1 MRTRQ
6 VKDSELKSEWK
17 RIDEALI
24 SPELL
29 ADLPQP
35 ECTALTLLVDA
46 MINSTVCDLGPKQG
60 QITAKVDD
68 EIYIMLDVEQ
78 TVRNRLEW
86 SKGPKDPEVRAAVD
100 RTNAWNRLVAAGLGD
115 IGLHETA
122 LEISA
127 FKLTQDR
134 DYARFPNGFK
144 FPACVHGPNVSIPAL
159 DDCAS
164 FVYWAEAGFPNPPQT
179 ISDAILNARD
189 PVKWQKAVDMR
200 ARTRREALRFARMRQ
215 ELYHAERLER
225 QRKEAEAEAERQRI
239 MSLGWRGLI
248 DEHRHNGLPITG
260 DDMLDGRKSDISH
273 MLRESL
279 LDPEARARARA
290 KSRVARESQ
299 ENLQQ
304 QQFYRNVMTSRDDT
318 IEQGGE
324 DVDE

>member
-6 VKDSELKSEWK
+6 VKDSELKNEWK

-46 MINSTVCDLGPKQG
+46 MINSTVCDVGPGRG

-68 EIYIMLDVEQ
+68 EIYITLDVEE
-78 TVRNRLEW
+78 TVRNRINKREYPN
-86 SKGPKDPEVRAAVD
+86 GG
-100 RTNAWNRLVAAGLGD
+100 WNGWEPMHAGT
-115 IGLHETA
+115 IM
-122 LEISA
+122 EIWV
-127 FKLTQDR
+127 FKLTHDR
-134 DYARFPNGFK
+134 DYDRFPDGFK
-144 FPACVHGPNVSIPAL
+144 FPACVHGPKASLPAL

-164 FVYWAEAGFPNPPQT
+164 FVYWAEAGFPNPPST

-189 PVKWQKAVDMR
+189 PAKWQNAVDMR
-200 ARTRREALRFARMRQ
+200 ARTRREALRLARMRQ
-215 ELYHAERLER
+215 EFYHAERLER
-225 QRKEAEAEAERQRI
+225 QRKEKEAEAERHRV

-248 DEHRHNGLPITG
+248 DEHQEVGFPITG

-273 MLRESL
+273 VLRESL
-279 LDPEARARARA
+279 LDPEARTRARA
-290 KSRVARESQ
+290 KSRAARESH

-304 QQFYRNVMTSRDDT
+304 QRFYRNVRR
-318 IEQGGE
+318 ERRNGNE
-324 DVDE
+324 

>member
-6 VKDSELKSEWK
+6 VKDSELRKEWK

-29 ADLPQP
+29 REMPQP

-46 MINSTVCDLGPKQG
+46 MINSTVCDLGPGHG

-68 EIYIMLDVEQ
+68 EIYIIIDVEQ
-78 TVRNRLEW
+78 TVRNRI
-86 SKGPKDPEVRAAVD
+86 SKLNTGEDVLPRRNHYGTALYPEVLSDQTTMNVWVIKPED
-100 RTNAWNRLVAAGLGD
+100 G
-115 IGLHETA
+115 
-122 LEISA
+122 
-127 FKLTQDR
+127 FKLPT
-134 DYARFPNGFK
+134 
-144 FPACVHGPNVSIPAL
+144 CVHGPKASIPAL

-164 FVYWAEAGFPNPPQT
+164 FVYWAEAGFPNPPAT
-179 ISDAILNARD
+179 ISDAILHARD
-189 PVKWQKAVDMR
+189 PAAWQKAVDMR
-200 ARTRREALRFARMRQ
+200 ARNHRETRQIERMRQ
-215 ELYHAERLER
+215 ELLHAESLER
-225 QRKEAEAEAERQRI
+225 QRKEKEAEAERHRV

-248 DEHRHNGLPITG
+248 DEHQEGGFPITG
-260 DDMLDGRKSDISH
+260 DDMLDGRRSDISH
-273 MLRESL
+273 MLRQSL

-304 QQFYRNVMTSRDDT
+304 RRFYRNVMASRENT

>member
-17 RIDEALI
+17 RIDKALI

-68 EIYIMLDVEQ
+68 EIYLMLDVEQ

-86 SKGPKDPEVRAAVD
+86 SKGHKDPEVRAAVD
-100 RTNAWNRLVAAGLGD
+100 RTNGWNPRVVVGPGF
-115 IGLHETA
+115 IGIHETA

-134 DYARFPNGFK
+134 DYDRFPNGFK

-164 FVYWAEAGFPNPPQT
+164 FVYWAEAGFPNPPST
-179 ISDAILNARD
+179 ISDAIQNARD
-189 PVKWQKAVDMR
+189 PVRWQKAVDMR

-260 DDMLDGRKSDISH
+260 DDMLDGRKSNISH
-273 MLRESL
+273 MLRQSL

-304 QQFYRNVMTSRDDT
+304 QQFYRNVITSRDDT

>member
-6 VKDSELKSEWK
+6 VKDSELKKEWK

-46 MINSTVCDLGPKQG
+46 MINSTVCDLGPGRG

-68 EIYIMLDVEQ
+68 EIHIMLDVEQ
-78 TVRNRLEW
+78 TVRNRI
-86 SKGPKDPEVRAAVD
+86 SKLVQPHYDEGARAVRRGPYGGRD
-100 RTNAWNRLVAAGLGD
+100 RGPGD
-115 IGLHETA
+115 TTVM
-122 LEISA
+122 EIWV
-127 FKLTQDR
+127 FKLDDLDPR
-134 DYARFPNGFK
+134 IRFPDDYK
-144 FPACVHGPNVSIPAL
+144 FPACVHGPKASIPAL

-164 FVYWAEAGFPNPPQT
+164 FVYWAEAGFPNPPST
-179 ISDAILNARD
+179 ISDAILHARD
-189 PVKWQKAVDMR
+189 PAAWQKALDMR
-200 ARTRREALRFARMRQ
+200 VRNHREGRRLERMRQ
-215 ELYHAERLER
+215 ELLHAERLER
-225 QRKEAEAEAERQRI
+225 QRKEKEAEAERHRV

-248 DEHRHNGLPITG
+248 GEHQEVGFPITG
-260 DDMLDGRKSDISH
+260 DDMLDGRRSDISH

-290 KSRVARESQ
+290 KSRAARESH

-304 QQFYRNVMTSRDDT
+304 QRFYRNVIASREDT

>member
-6 VKDSELKSEWK
+6 VKDNELKNEWK

-24 SPELL
+24 PPELL

-46 MINSTVCDLGPKQG
+46 MINSTVCDIGPGRG

-68 EIYIMLDVEQ
+68 EIYITLDVEE
-78 TVRNRLEW
+78 TVRNRINKREYPN
-86 SKGPKDPEVRAAVD
+86 GG
-100 RTNAWNRLVAAGLGD
+100 WNGWEPMHAGT
-115 IGLHETA
+115 IM
-122 LEISA
+122 EIWV
-127 FKLTQDR
+127 FKLTHDR
-134 DYARFPNGFK
+134 DYDRFPDGFK
-144 FPACVHGPNVSIPAL
+144 FPACVHGPKASLPAL

-164 FVYWAEAGFPNPPQT
+164 FVYWAEAGFPNPPAT
-179 ISDAILNARD
+179 ISDAILHARD
-189 PVKWQKAVDMR
+189 PAAWQKAVDMR
-200 ARTRREALRFARMRQ
+200 ARNHRETRQIERMRQ
-215 ELYHAERLER
+215 ELLHAERLER
-225 QRKEAEAEAERQRI
+225 QRKEKEAEAERHRV

-248 DEHRHNGLPITG
+248 DEHQEGGFPITG
-260 DDMLDGRKSDISH
+260 DDMLDGRRSDISH
-273 MLRESL
+273 MLRQSL

-304 QQFYRNVMTSRDDT
+304 RRFYRNVMASRENT

>member
-6 VKDSELKSEWK
+6 VKDSELKKEWK

-46 MINSTVCDLGPKQG
+46 MINSTVCDVGPGRG

-68 EIYIMLDVEQ
+68 EIYITLDVEQ
-78 TVRNRLEW
+78 TVRNRI
-86 SKGPKDPEVRAAVD
+86 SKHECPNG
-100 RTNAWNRLVAAGLGD
+100 GLRDWEPHPHTAMD
-115 IGLHETA
+115 IWV
-122 LEISA
+122 
-127 FKLTQDR
+127 FKLAHNR
-134 DYARFPNGFK
+134 DYDRFPDGFK
-144 FPACVHGPNVSIPAL
+144 FPACVHGPKASIPAL

-164 FVYWAEAGFPNPPQT
+164 FVYWAEAGFPNPPAT
-179 ISDAILNARD
+179 ISDAILHARD
-189 PVKWQKAVDMR
+189 PAAWQKAVDMR
-200 ARTRREALRFARMRQ
+200 ARNHRETRQLERMRQ
-215 ELYHAERLER
+215 ELLHAERLER
-225 QRKEAEAEAERQRI
+225 QRKEKEAEAERHRV

-248 DEHRHNGLPITG
+248 DEHQEVGFPITG
-260 DDMLDGRKSDISH
+260 DDMLDGRRSDISH

-290 KSRVARESQ
+290 KSRAARESH

-304 QQFYRNVMTSRDDT
+304 RRFYRNVIASREDT

>member
-6 VKDSELKSEWK
+6 VKDSELKKEWK

-24 SPELL
+24 FPELL

-86 SKGPKDPEVRAAVD
+86 SKGHKDPEVRAAVD
-100 RTNAWNRLVAAGLGD
+100 RTNAWTRLVTAGLGD

-127 FKLTQDR
+127 FKLTQAMDT
-134 DYARFPNGFK
+134 RFPNGFK

-164 FVYWAEAGFPNPPQT
+164 FVYWAEAGFPNPPTT
-179 ISDAILNARD
+179 ISDAILHARD
-189 PVKWQKAVDMR
+189 PAAWQKALDMR
-200 ARTRREALRFARMRQ
+200 VRNHRETRQLERMRQ
-215 ELYHAERLER
+215 ELLHAERLER
-225 QRKEAEAEAERQRI
+225 QRKEKEAEAERHRV

-248 DEHRHNGLPITG
+248 GEHQEVGFPITG
-260 DDMLDGRKSDISH
+260 DDMLDGRRSDISH

-290 KSRVARESQ
+290 KSRAARESH

-304 QQFYRNVMTSRDDT
+304 RQFYRNVIASRED

>member
-6 VKDSELKSEWK
+6 VKDSELRDEWK

-29 ADLPQP
+29 ADLPPP
-35 ECTALTLLVDA
+35 ECTGLTLLVDA

-68 EIYIMLDVEQ
+68 EIYLMLDVEQ

-86 SKGPKDPEVRAAVD
+86 SKGHKDPEVRAAVD
-100 RTNAWNRLVAAGLGD
+100 RTNGF
-115 IGLHETA
+115 IGIHETA

-134 DYARFPNGFK
+134 DYDRFPNGFK

-179 ISDAILNARD
+179 ISDAIQNARD
-189 PVKWQKAVDMR
+189 PVKLSNAVDMR
-200 ARTRREALRFARMRQ
+200 ARTRREGLRLARMRQ

-225 QRKEAEAEAERQRI
+225 QRKEKEAEAERHRV

-248 DEHRHNGLPITG
+248 DEHQEVGFPITG

-273 MLRESL
+273 VLRESL
-279 LDPEARARARA
+279 LDPEARTRARA
-290 KSRVARESQ
+290 KSRAARESH

-304 QQFYRNVMTSRDDT
+304 QRFYRNVRR
-318 IEQGGE
+318 ERRNGNE
-324 DVDE
+324 

>member
-6 VKDSELKSEWK
+6 VKDSELKNEWK

-68 EIYIMLDVEQ
+68 EIYITLDVEQ
-78 TVRNRLEW
+78 TVRNRVHRRRSRFRPHDDEPY
-86 SKGPKDPEVRAAVD
+86 KN
-100 RTNAWNRLVAAGLGD
+100 TTMD
-115 IGLHETA
+115 IWV
-122 LEISA
+122 
-127 FKLTQDR
+127 FKLTHNR
-134 DYARFPNGFK
+134 DYDRFPDGFK
-144 FPACVHGPNVSIPAL
+144 FPACVHGPKASIPAL
-159 DDCAS
+159 DDCTS
-164 FVYWAEAGFPNPPQT
+164 FVYWAEAGFPNPPTT
-179 ISDAILNARD
+179 ISDAILHARD
-189 PVKWQKAVDMR
+189 PVAWQKAVDMR
-200 ARTRREALRFARMRQ
+200 AHNFEEGRRIERMRQ
-215 ELYHAERLER
+215 GLLHAENLER
-225 QRKEAEAEAERQRI
+225 QRKEKEAEAERHRV

-248 DEHRHNGLPITG
+248 DEHQEGGFPITG
-260 DDMLDGRKSDISH
+260 DDMLDGRRSDISH

-279 LDPEARARARA
+279 LDPDARTRARA
-290 KSRVARESQ
+290 KSRAARESH

-304 QQFYRNVMTSRDDT
+304 QRFYRNVMASRENT

>member
-6 VKDSELKSEWK
+6 VKDSELKKEWK

-68 EIYIMLDVEQ
+68 EIYITLDVEQ
-78 TVRNRLEW
+78 TVRNRI
-86 SKGPKDPEVRAAVD
+86 SKHECPNG
-100 RTNAWNRLVAAGLGD
+100 GLQDGEGNYADTVMD
-115 IGLHETA
+115 IWV
-122 LEISA
+122 
-127 FKLTQDR
+127 FKLTHNR
-134 DYARFPNGFK
+134 DYDRFPDGFK
-144 FPACVHGPNVSIPAL
+144 FPACVHGPKASIPAL

-164 FVYWAEAGFPNPPQT
+164 FVYWAEAGFPNPPAT
-179 ISDAILNARD
+179 ISDAILHSRD
-189 PVKWQKAVDMR
+189 PAAWQKAVDMR
-200 ARTRREALRFARMRQ
+200 ARTRREGLRLARMRQ

-225 QRKEAEAEAERQRI
+225 QRKEKEAEAERHRV

-248 DEHRHNGLPITG
+248 DEHQEAGFPITG
-260 DDMLDGRKSDISH
+260 DDMLDGRRSDISH

-290 KSRVARESQ
+290 KSRAARESH

-304 QQFYRNVMTSRDDT
+304 RQFYRNVIASRED

>member
-6 VKDSELKSEWK
+6 VKDSELKKEWK

-46 MINSTVCDLGPKQG
+46 MINSTVCDLGPGRG

-68 EIYIMLDVEQ
+68 EIYITLDVEQ
-78 TVRNRLEW
+78 TVRNRVHRRRSHLLRPHDDE
-86 SKGPKDPEVRAAVD
+86 PYQN
-100 RTNAWNRLVAAGLGD
+100 TTMD
-115 IGLHETA
+115 IWV
-122 LEISA
+122 
-127 FKLTQDR
+127 FKLTHNR
-134 DYARFPNGFK
+134 DYDRFPDGFK
-144 FPACVHGPNVSIPAL
+144 FPACVHGPKASIPAL

-164 FVYWAEAGFPNPPQT
+164 FVYWAEAGFPNPPTT
-179 ISDAILNARD
+179 ISDAILHARD
-189 PVKWQKAVDMR
+189 PVAWQKAVDMR
-200 ARTRREALRFARMRQ
+200 AHNFEEGRRIERMRQ
-215 ELYHAERLER
+215 GLLHAENLER
-225 QRKEAEAEAERQRI
+225 QRKEKEAEAERHRV

-248 DEHRHNGLPITG
+248 DEHQEVGFPITG
-260 DDMLDGRKSDISH
+260 DDMLDGRRSDISH

-279 LDPEARARARA
+279 LDPDARARARA
-290 KSRVARESQ
+290 KSRAARESH

-304 QQFYRNVMTSRDDT
+304 QRFYRNVIASREDT

>member
-6 VKDSELKSEWK
+6 VKDSELKKEWK

-24 SPELL
+24 FPELL

-46 MINSTVCDLGPKQG
+46 MINSTVCDVGPGRG

-68 EIYIMLDVEQ
+68 EIYITLDVEQ
-78 TVRNRLEW
+78 TVRNRVHRRRSHLLRPHDDE
-86 SKGPKDPEVRAAVD
+86 PYQN
-100 RTNAWNRLVAAGLGD
+100 TTMD
-115 IGLHETA
+115 IWV
-122 LEISA
+122 
-127 FKLTQDR
+127 FKLTHNR
-134 DYARFPNGFK
+134 DYDRFPDGFK
-144 FPACVHGPNVSIPAL
+144 FPACVHGPKASIPAL
-159 DDCAS
+159 DDCTS
-164 FVYWAEAGFPNPPQT
+164 FVYWAEAGFPNPPTT
-179 ISDAILNARD
+179 ISDAILHARD
-189 PVKWQKAVDMR
+189 PAAWQKAVDMR
-200 ARTRREALRFARMRQ
+200 ARNHRETRQLERMRQ
-215 ELYHAERLER
+215 ELLHAERLER
-225 QRKEAEAEAERQRI
+225 QRKEKEAEAERHRV

-248 DEHRHNGLPITG
+248 DEHQEVGFPITG
-260 DDMLDGRKSDISH
+260 DDMLDGRRSDISH

-290 KSRVARESQ
+290 KSRAARESH

-304 QQFYRNVMTSRDDT
+304 QRFYRNVVASRENT

>member
-6 VKDSELKSEWK
+6 VKDSELKKEWK

-24 SPELL
+24 FPELL

-46 MINSTVCDLGPKQG
+46 MINSTVCDVGPGRG

-68 EIYIMLDVEQ
+68 EIYITLDVEQ
-78 TVRNRLEW
+78 TVRNRVHRRRSHLLRPHDDE
-86 SKGPKDPEVRAAVD
+86 PYQN
-100 RTNAWNRLVAAGLGD
+100 TTMD
-115 IGLHETA
+115 IWV
-122 LEISA
+122 
-127 FKLTQDR
+127 FKLTHNR
-134 DYARFPNGFK
+134 DYDRFPDGFK
-144 FPACVHGPNVSIPAL
+144 FPACVHGPKASLPAL

-164 FVYWAEAGFPNPPQT
+164 FVYWAEAGFPNPPTT
-179 ISDAILNARD
+179 ISDAILHARD
-189 PVKWQKAVDMR
+189 PVAWQKAVDMR
-200 ARTRREALRFARMRQ
+200 AHNFEEGRRIERMRQ
-215 ELYHAERLER
+215 GLLHAENLER
-225 QRKEAEAEAERQRI
+225 QRKEKEAEADRHRV
-239 MSLGWRGLI
+239 MSLGWWGLI
-248 DEHRHNGLPITG
+248 DEHQEAGFPITG
-260 DDMLDGRKSDISH
+260 DDMLDGRRSDISH

-290 KSRVARESQ
+290 KSRAARESH

-304 QQFYRNVMTSRDDT
+304 QRFYRNVMASRENT